1 MSRCALSNVRTPMAM
16 RWVCFGA
23 LLILSCAAQSDPL
36 SSLQSRL
43 NDIFEKHQFDIS
55 RRLGPMQWLAQGESY
70 AMFEP
75 SANGRGFDL
84 VRYEAASGKREVLVS
99 ASQLTAPG
107 ATSPLVIDQ
116 YAVSPDP
123 AFAVSMDAKKIVFP
137 ANFRVDSNGIDVAD
151 FWLFDR
157 KAGVLTQVAVEAEQ
171 FDGKSIFSS
180 DGARIAY
187 VRAHN
192 LYVRDLQSGQ
202 VTQLTADGVISGIGN
217 GASDWGGAGMVR
229 WSPDG
234 QRIAYVQED
243 SRDVGLFP
251 ITNNTEATYPKARYL
266 RFSQVGS
273 PIAKLRVGIVS
284 ASGGTTQ
291 WVDLGEEGR
300 GIYISELEWTSNP
313 DELVIHKLSRSR
325 DTVDVLLAN
334 ARTGAVSKL
343 YHEQN
348 PSWVRDTR
356 FANESGLE
364 WIQNGK
370 AFTWLSERNGWRQ
383 AFTVSRDGKQQTP
396 LTPDNVDVISPV
408 KVDKQHGW
416 FYYIASPDNATQR
429 YLYRAHLDGSGQP
442 QRITPSNQPG
452 MHNYQVSSD
461 ARYALH
467 SWSRADS
474 PPITDLIELPQHRV
488 IRVLDDNAALREK
501 MKAWNPRPTEFFKID
516 IGGGVVMDAWMLK
529 PRDFDPSK
537 KYPVLIFV
545 YGEPASQTVID
556 SWSQNGQ
563 GHSLFHRAIADA
575 GYLVVSMDNRGTPAP
590 KGSAWRRAVFGS
602 LGPLSTEE
610 QAAGLRELGRMRPYV
625 DLSRVGIWGW
635 SAGGTNTLNAL
646 FQKPD
651 QYHVGIAV
659 VPKPRPD
666 LYNAW
671 YQEIFMRT
679 PEENPEGYRRAA
691 AINYAEGFKG
701 NLLIVTGTGETNTHI
716 QIVEHLVNRL
726 IELRKPFD
734 YMVYPNRNHNMR
746 QGEETRPHL
755 FNLIARYLTEHL
767 PAGGVSHENIEGDR
781 VSSRPSSP

>member
-1 MSRCALSNVRTPMAM
+1 MSGGDSRSLSQSRLV
-16 RWVCFGA
+16 RWVSFGA
-23 LLILSCAAQSDPL
+23 LLMLSFAAQAELPGP
-36 SSLQSRL
+36 LQSRL
-43 NDIFEKHQFDIS
+43 GEIFEKHEFDAK
-55 RRLGPMQWLAQGESY
+55 RFGPIRWLADGQAY
-70 AMFEP
+70 AVIEP
-75 SANGRGFDL
+75 SANSQGLDL
-84 VRYEAASGKREVLVS
+84 VRYDSKSGKREVLVS
-99 ASQLTAPG
+99 AAQLTAPE
-107 ATSPLVIDQ
+107 SSKPIVSDQ
-116 YAVSPDP
+116 FAPWPDP
-123 AFAVSMDAKKIVFP
+123 AFALSTDARRVLFP
-137 ANFRVDSNGIDVAD
+137 VNFRVDGDGLDVAD
-151 FWLFDR
+151 YWLFDR
-157 KAGVLTQVAVEAEQ
+157 KAGVLKKLATEVEG
-171 FDGKSIFSS
+171 FDGSNIFSP
-180 DGARIAY
+180 DGFRIVY

-192 LYVRDLQSGQ
+192 LYVQDVLSGEVTQ
-202 VTQLTADGVISGIGN
+202 VTTDGAVGSIGN
-217 GASDWGGAGMVR
+217 GISDWGGLTFAR

-234 QRIAYVQED
+234 QRIVYVQAD

-251 ITNNTEATYPKARYL
+251 IVNNTEAVYPRARYL
-266 RFSQVGS
+266 RFPKVGS
-273 PIAKLRVGIVS
+273 PISKLRVGVVS
-284 ASGGTTQ
+284 ASGGSTS
-291 WVDLGEEGR
+291 WINIADESGSF
-300 GIYISELEWTSNP
+300 YIDELDWAGNSE
-313 DELVIHKLSRSR
+313 ELVIHKLARSR
-325 DTVDVLLAN
+325 AAVDVLLAN
-334 ARTGAVSKL
+334 VRTGSVTPL
-343 YHEQN
+343 YHDQD
-348 PSWVRDTR
+348 SAWVRDSR

-364 WIQNGK
+364 WILDGK

-383 AFTVSRDGKQQTP
+383 AYTVSRDDKRLTL
-396 LTPDNVDVISPV
+396 LTPDNVDVVSQV
-408 KVDKQHGW
+408 KVDKKRGW
-416 FYYIASPDNATQR
+416 LYYTAAPDNATQR
-429 YLYRAHLDGSGQP
+429 YLYRTRLDGSERP
-442 QRITPSNQPG
+442 QRVTPADMTG
-452 MHNYQVSSD
+452 MHSYDVSPD
-461 ARYALH
+461 GRYAIH
-467 SWSRADS
+467 SWSTADR
-474 PPITDLIELPQHRV
+474 PPTVELIELPQHRV
-488 IRVLDDNAALREK
+488 IRVLEDNSALREK
-501 MKAWNPRPTEFFKID
+501 MKTWNPRPTEFLKID

-529 PRDFDPSK
+529 PRDFDPTK
-537 KYPVLIFV
+537 KYPVFVFV
-545 YGEPASQTVID
+545 YGEPAAQTVLD

-563 GHSLFHRAIADA
+563 GHNLFHRAIADA

-646 FQKPD
+646 FRKPD

-679 PEENPEGYRRAA
+679 PEENPEGYRTAP
-691 AINYAEGFKG
+691 AINYAEGLKG

-767 PAGGVSHENIEGDR
+767 PAGGVSHENLEGDR